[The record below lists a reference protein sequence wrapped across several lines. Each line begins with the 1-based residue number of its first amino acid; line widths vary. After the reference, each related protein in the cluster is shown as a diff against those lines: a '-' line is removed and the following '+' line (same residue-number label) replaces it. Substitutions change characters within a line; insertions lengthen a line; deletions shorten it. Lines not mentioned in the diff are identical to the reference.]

1 MIQVLLIKGGFSIL
15 LDIFHFMQLQVGYW
29 IHLFLLS
36 ALWWEGGLMPAL
48 CNFYFIGV
56 HGRWSSHPHLVW
68 TFYSSLQ
75 VTPEHV
81 LGLIFF
87 KIWKAQTILGYWR
100 SSICSLYLSLLIT
113 ILYKRKKNRRY
124 HACTGQRIMHLQL
137 VVILHATTVKDLPA
151 YQLAKVL

>member
-87 KIWKAQTILGYWR
+87 KIEKLRQFLDTDVHPFVLYIFH
-100 SSICSLYLSLLIT
+100 YLSRSFT
-113 ILYKRKKNRRY
+113 KGKKIVD
-124 HACTGQRIMHLQL
+124 IMH
-137 VVILHATTVKDLPA
+137 
-151 YQLAKVL
+151 VLGKRLCISSW